1 MRNIFCAIFLAFTCT
16 TAFAD
21 NPLRVISGKSELKSL
36 MKENAIICLQMDW
49 SEATYDNEISVEEKF
64 GEDLDYIMTDCDVNM
79 LAGFNE
85 HSKGLKMQLEEDG
98 AKYKMLV
105 KVENIDW
112 RVMPAA
118 VGWGWHGINVGANE
132 GQIWG
137 DIIITNVAT
146 DEEIAEIRI
155 EEAEEGYDT
164 TRDGCFGKTFYI
176 VGKKVAKLK

>member
-1 MRNIFCAIFLAFTCT
+1 MRKIFCTIFLAFTCT

-21 NPLRVISGKSELKSL
+21 NPLRVISEKSELKSL

-49 SEATYDNEISVEEKF
+49 SEATYDNEISVKEKF

-105 KVENIDW
+105 KVENIDR
-112 RVMPAA
+112 RVMPVA
-118 VGWGWHGINVGANE
+118 VGRPHE
-132 GQIWG
+132 GQVWG

-155 EEAEEGYDT
+155 EEAEEGYDAT
-164 TRDGCFGKTFYI
+164 PDGCFGKTFYI